1 MARLPDS
8 TDRRLAPRA
17 HVAMAPGRPG
27 HRAGDDEPTPALR
40 LEAVSR
46 SFASGAAEVRAVR
59 AVTMAVPAGTA
70 IAVTGPSGSGKSTL
84 LNLIAGLDR
93 PTCGEVTVLGQ
104 ALSALREHELT
115 AFRARHVGFVFQD
128 PHLLPGLTAL
138 ENVVVARLPWRSHRD
153 LEREA
158 RALLDAVGLAERVDH
173 PPARLSGGERQRV
186 GMARALLGSP
196 ALLLADE
203 PTGDLDAATTE
214 ALLELLGRL
223 RAELALTLVIAT
235 HDPVVAAVA
244 DRVVRLVDGQVQP
257 DRASAA
263 NSAAGMI
270 TPPDL
275 PTRTLE

>member
-8 TDRRLAPRA
+8 TDHRAPPETRA
-17 HVAMAPGRPG
+17 AEPRGRQG
-27 HRAGDDEPTPALR
+27 QGAGDDAAPALH

-46 SFASGAAEVRAVR
+46 SYATGAAEVRAVR
-59 AVTMAVPAGTA
+59 EVTMTVPATA
-70 IAVTGPSGSGKSTL
+70 AVAVTGPSGSGKSTL

-93 PTCGEVTVLGQ
+93 PTGGEVTVLGQ

-138 ENVVVARLPWRSHRD
+138 ENVVVARLPWRSRRE

-158 RALLDAVGLAERVDH
+158 RELLDAVGLAGRVDH

-186 GMARALLGSP
+186 GMARALLGGP

-203 PTGDLDAATTE
+203 PTGNLDAATTE

-223 RAELALTLVIAT
+223 RAELTLTLVIAT

-244 DRVVRLVDGQVQP
+244 DRVVRLVDGQVQS
-257 DRASAA
+257 DHATATD
-263 NSAAGMI
+263 AGIRMV
-270 TPPDL
+270 TAPDL
-275 PTRTLE
+275 PTHILE